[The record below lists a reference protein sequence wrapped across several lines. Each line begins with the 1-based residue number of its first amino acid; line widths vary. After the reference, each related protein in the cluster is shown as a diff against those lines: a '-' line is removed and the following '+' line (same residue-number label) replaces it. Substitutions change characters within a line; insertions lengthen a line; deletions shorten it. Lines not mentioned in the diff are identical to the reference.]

1 VIAASQPARPSGG
14 ADPVSRIGPN
24 AILQTMAVLRATF
37 GEAGCAALM
46 QRAGLQAHV
55 ADPPQQMVDERDVVA
70 LHRMLRA
77 ELGVPRAR
85 ALSHAAG
92 LATGDYLLAHRIP
105 RPARLLLPRL
115 PAAWASRALLA
126 AIRGHAWT
134 FCGSG
139 LFSVQHA
146 TRRQPLRLT
155 IAGCATSRGALSDEP
170 LCDYYA
176 ATFER
181 LFGVLVHPRTVVRE
195 VACAA
200 MGAPD
205 CVFEVDWSGTAR

>member
-1 VIAASQPARPSGG
+1 VISAGQPAAPGGG
-14 ADPVSRIGPN
+14 AAAVSRIGPN
-24 AILQTMAVLRATF
+24 AILQTMAVLQAAL
-37 GEAGCAALM
+37 GVAGCAALM

-55 ADPPQQMVDERDVVA
+55 VDPPQQMVDERDVVA
-70 LHRMLRA
+70 LHRALRA
-77 ELGVPRAR
+77 ELGVARAR

-105 RPARLLLPRL
+105 RLARLLLPRL
-115 PAAWASRALLA
+115 PAAWASRALLS
-126 AIRGHAWT
+126 AIGAHAWT

-139 LFSVQHA
+139 VFSVQHA
-146 TRRQPLRLT
+146 RAGQPLRLT
-155 IAGCATSRGALSDEP
+155 IAGCATSRAALADEP

-181 LFGVLVHPRTVVRE
+181 LFGVLVHPRTLVRE

-200 MGAPD
+200 MGAPA
-205 CVFEVDWSGTAR
+205 CVFEVDWSAAGR

>member
-1 VIAASQPARPSGG
+1 VIAAGQPAPPVAA
-14 ADPVSRIGPN
+14 ADPISRIGPN
-24 AILQTMAVLRATF
+24 AILQTMAVLRAAF

-46 QRAGLQAHV
+46 QRAGLQGHV
-55 ADPPQQMVDERDVVA
+55 LAPPQQMVDETDVVA
-70 LHRMLRA
+70 LHRALRA

-92 LATGDYLLAHRIP
+92 LATGDYLLANRIP

-139 LFSVQHA
+139 VFSVQHA
-146 TRRQPLRLT
+146 SRRQPVRLT

-181 LFGVLVHPRTVVRE
+181 LFGVLVHPKAVVRE

-200 MGAPD
+200 MGAPA
-205 CVFEVDWSGTAR
+205 CVFEVAWPGAGR